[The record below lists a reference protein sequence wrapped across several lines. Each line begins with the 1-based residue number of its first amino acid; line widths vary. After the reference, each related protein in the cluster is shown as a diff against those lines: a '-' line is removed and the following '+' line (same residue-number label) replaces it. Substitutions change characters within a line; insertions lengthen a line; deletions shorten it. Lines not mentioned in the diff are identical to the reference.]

1 MKILIVEDD
10 TLLLQGLILAAQT
23 EGYACDGVTTA
34 RMAEQSLEAGHY
46 SLVVLDLGLP
56 DEDGLHFLARIRQK
70 KYTLPVLILTARDTL
85 TDKIAGLDVGAD
97 DYLVK
102 PFALEEL
109 HARIRALLRRHNN
122 QGESELIVGNLTL
135 NMGRRQVWMGG
146 EELILT
152 PKEYALLSRLM
163 LKAGSPVH
171 REILYNDIYNW
182 DNEPSTNTLEVHI
195 HNLRDFLRR
204 PISLR
209 QRLILTIGAILLVF
223 ELISVFWLWH
233 ESTEQIQLFE
243 QALRDNRNNDR
254 HIMREIREAVAS
266 LIVPG
271 VFMVSLTLF
280 ICYQA
285 VRRITRP
292 LAELQK
298 ELEARTADN
307 LTPIAIHSATLEIE
321 AVVSALN
328 DLVSRLTSTLDNE
341 RLFTADVAHELRTP
355 LAGVRLHLELLA
367 KTHHIDVAPLVARLD
382 QMMESVSQLLQ
393 LARAGQSFSSG
404 NYQHVKLLE
413 DVILP
418 SYDELSTMLDQRQQT
433 LLLPESAADITVQ
446 GDATLLRMLLR
457 NLVENAHRYSP
468 QGSNIMIKLQ
478 EDGGA
483 VMAVEDEGPGI
494 DESKCG
500 ELSKAFVRM
509 DSRYGGIGLGL
520 SIVSRIT
527 QLHHGQFFLQ
537 NRQETSGTRAWVRLK
552 KDQNVANQI

>member
-1 MKILIVEDD
+1 M
-10 TLLLQGLILAAQT
+10 
-23 EGYACDGVTTA
+23 
-34 RMAEQSLEAGHY
+34 
-46 SLVVLDLGLP
+46 
-56 DEDGLHFLARIRQK
+56 
-70 KYTLPVLILTARDTL
+70 
-85 TDKIAGLDVGAD
+85 
-97 DYLVK
+97 
-102 PFALEEL
+102 
-109 HARIRALLRRHNN
+109 
-122 QGESELIVGNLTL
+122 NL
-135 NMGRRQVWMGG
+135 MR
-146 EELILT
+146 
-152 PKEYALLSRLM
+152 
-163 LKAGSPVH
+163 
-171 REILYNDIYNW
+171 
-182 DNEPSTNTLEVHI
+182 
-195 HNLRDFLRR
+195 FLRR

-307 LTPIAIHSATLEIE
+307 LTPIAIHSATLEID

-355 LAGVRLHLELLA
+355 LAGVRLHLE
-367 KTHHIDVAPLVARLD
+367 
-382 QMMESVSQLLQ
+382 
-393 LARAGQSFSSG
+393 
-404 NYQHVKLLE
+404 LLE

-537 NRQETSGTRAWVRLK
+537 NRQETSGTRAWIRLK
-552 KDQNVANQI
+552 KDQYVANQI